1 MALPAGRT
9 RKKGIA
15 VGEWTTWMAIV
26 GLAAVS
32 VLTRGFFFLSEQ
44 DWTMPRWAERG
55 LRYAPIAAV
64 AAVVFPEVLSTQGQW
79 VQTWHDARLFGALA
93 GMVWAFWRGGVLGT
107 IVTGMAV
114 FLPLR
119 IGLGW

>member
-1 MALPAGRT
+1 MSDM
-9 RKKGIA
+9 
-15 VGEWTTWMAIV
+15 TTWLAIV
-26 GLAAVS
+26 GLGVVS

-44 DWTMPRWAERG
+44 GWRLPRWAEQG

-64 AAVVFPEVLSTQGQW
+64 SAVVLPEVLSTQGVWLQSW
-79 VQTWHDARLFGALA
+79 QDARLLGALA
-93 GMVWAFWRGGVLGT
+93 GLGWAFWRGGVLGT
-107 IVTGMAV
+107 IVAGMAV

>member
-1 MALPAGRT
+1 MD
-9 RKKGIA
+9 
-15 VGEWTTWMAIV
+15 EWTTWVAIA
-26 GLAAVS
+26 GLSAVS
-32 VLTRGFFFLSEQ
+32 VLTRGFFFLGEQ
-44 DWTMPRWAERG
+44 DWQMPRWAEQG

-79 VQTWHDARLFGALA
+79 LATWQDARLFGALA
-93 GMVWAFWRGGVLGT
+93 GVAWAFWRGGVLGT

-119 IGLGW
+119 VVLGW

>member
-1 MALPAGRT
+1 MD
-9 RKKGIA
+9 
-15 VGEWTTWMAIV
+15 EWTTWVAIA
-26 GLAAVS
+26 GLSAVS
-32 VLTRGFFFLSEQ
+32 VLTRGFFFLGEQ
-44 DWTMPRWAERG
+44 DWQMPRWAEQG

-79 VQTWHDARLFGALA
+79 LATWQDARLFGAVA
-93 GMVWAFWRGGVLGT
+93 GVVWAFWRGGVLGT

-119 IGLGW
+119 VVLGW